1 MTRAF
6 AKLTVIGLAVHLVT
20 GDATLFL
27 VAGCATVV
35 AGCVHFLRLA
45 FRAGPPSGH
54 LPH

>member
-20 GDATLFL
+20 RNS
-27 VAGCATVV
+27 VASPVTRCATTV

-54 LPH
+54 LPD

>member
-6 AKLTVIGLAVHLVT
+6 VKLTVIGLVVHLVT
-20 GDATLFL
+20 GHATLFL
-27 VAGCATVV
+27 VAGCATAA
-35 AGCVHFLRLA
+35 AGCAHFLRLA